1 MEVQYIWIIVLIIS
15 LTVEACTMNLVTI
28 WVALGSLV
36 ALISSLFIDEWM
48 IQTLIFIVTTLLTL
62 IFTRKFVTKVLKIES
77 IKTNLDSVVGQ
88 VGIVTSEISE
98 NKTGR
103 IKVAGK
109 TWTAIS
115 CNTIS
120 IGEKVDILAIE
131 GVKLVVRRRDE

>member
-28 WVALGSLV
+28 WIAFGSLF

-48 IQTLIFIVTTLLTL
+48 IQTIIFIVTTLLTL
-62 IFTRKFVTKVLKIES
+62 IFTRKFISKVLKIES
-77 IKTNLDSVVGQ
+77 VKTNLDSVIGQ

-98 NKTGR
+98 DKPGR

-109 TWTAIS
+109 IWTAVS
-115 CNTIS
+115 CNKIS

-131 GVKLVVRRRDE
+131 GVKLVVKRRDE